1 MFSFKG
7 FLSEKVGN
15 KEVFEVKDFEK
26 LKEC

>member
-7 FLSEKVGN
+7 FLSEKVGS
-15 KEVFEVKDFEK
+15 KEVLEAKKFEK